1 MVHKGAGRNIYRV
14 WVPTPTGRVL
24 RSTGTKHKPTA
35 RQYDVMLHEL
45 GPTGARRWDLLGP
58 VVEGRLELTALFDAW
73 RTRDLDGLLARL
85 RDVDLAPLKAG
96 WKRWLLDRVTKDTA
110 DRYVTM
116 VETLAGEGLTP
127 WLRSSLTQEAVATWL
142 NGLTGSGGMKRKY
155 AAALASFVAYA
166 REVKQLTHN
175 PLADISLPA
184 QAEPASD
191 FLERDEVERLVAGSP
206 SPYAELFALIYGTS
220 AEATA
225 AVNVRRRDVDLTR
238 WMVRMPG
245 TKTHNRD
252 RVVIVA
258 EWARPWLAKA
268 CVGKL
273 PDAKLFEGIDRWK
286 ATKQHK
292 VTLEALEIRHLKLHA
307 ARNHWAVRALRGGW
321 SVEAV
326 SRQMGHANAQMVLRV
341 YGRWIPRQEEL
352 ARLEAQAEREAVR
365 RVQEG

>member
-155 AAALASFVAYA
+155 AAALAFFGGMIAEAATRHDEDKLTDIDGFHADFVTGFAQQGWWDKHRRLNRHHLLQEDGIPADVNLIDVLDMVADCVMAGMARTGSVYA
-166 REVKQLTHN
+166 LNISPEVLMRAFQNTVAHL
-175 PLADISLPA
+175 
-184 QAEPASD
+184 QANVVV
-191 FLERDEVERLVAGSP
+191 LP
-206 SPYAELFALIYGTS
+206 SPAP
-220 AEATA
+220 
-225 AVNVRRRDVDLTR
+225 
-238 WMVRMPG
+238 M
-245 TKTHNRD
+245 
-252 RVVIVA
+252 
-258 EWARPWLAKA
+258 
-268 CVGKL
+268 
-273 PDAKLFEGIDRWK
+273 EGRSND
-286 ATKQHK
+286 
-292 VTLEALEIRHLKLHA
+292 E
-307 ARNHWAVRALRGGW
+307 
-321 SVEAV
+321 S
-326 SRQMGHANAQMVLRV
+326 
-341 YGRWIPRQEEL
+341 
-352 ARLEAQAEREAVR
+352 
-365 RVQEG
+365 